1 MRIVNVK
8 YIPPGLY
15 RLGLNIYDTR
25 GHLLLAKGVLLTQ
38 IYLDKLYDLGISEIY
53 VEDSSTEDINIKET
67 ISPETKRNIL
77 NIITKEFTK
86 VSSFKNEKKVNIQTK
101 LFQEA
106 VDSMLEELRTNKSA
120 LITLINLK
128 TFDDYTYVHS
138 FNVTVYALVIGMDL
152 YLNEEKLRKLGLGA
166 IFHDIGKMVIPIEIL
181 NKEGALTNEEFE
193 AIKSHTTEGY
203 KILKNVANLPA
214 VSRHVALSHH
224 ERCDGRGYPKGLTC
238 DQIPLFS
245 RIVAVADVY
254 DALTTRRPYRAKVLP
269 HEALEIVM
277 ASAGPHLDFD
287 LVKIFEKRVAPYPIG
302 TTVRLTTGEI
312 GVVKDIRYGFTMRP
326 TIKILYD
333 KEGNKLPPDRVYELD
348 LIKHPSILVKEVIL
362 SIDPKD
368 IPQAIYV
375 NPEKDSSKRKSPN
388 VPES

>member
-1 MRIVNVK
+1 MRIANVK

-67 ISPETKRNIL
+67 ISPETKREVL

-120 LITLINLK
+120 LLTLINLK

-166 IFHDIGKMVIPIEIL
+166 IFHDIGKMVIPPEIL
-181 NKEGALTNEEFE
+181 NKEGALTSEEFE
-193 AIKSHTTEGY
+193 LIKTHTTEGY
-203 KILKNVANLPA
+203 RILKDVPNLPA
-214 VSRHVALSHH
+214 VSRHVSLSHH
-224 ERCDGRGYPKGLTC
+224 ERCDGKGYPKGLTC

-245 RIVAVADVY
+245 RVVAVADVY

-277 ASAGPHLDFD
+277 ASAGSHLDFE
-287 LVKIFEKRVAPYPIG
+287 LVKIFEKRIAPYPIG
-302 TTVRLTTGEI
+302 TTVKLTTGEI
-312 GVVKDIRYGFTMRP
+312 GVVKDIKYGFTMRP

-333 KEGNKLPPDRVYELD
+333 KKGNKLPPEEVYELD

-368 IPQAIYV
+368 MPQAIYV
-375 NPEKDSSKRKSPN
+375 NMEKNPSQRERPTISGS
-388 VPES
+388 